1 MPRQLSNNLIP
12 FGENGLTPDFLY
24 TQREYYLKSTEI
36 YPIGPNIPRPID
48 IWYQRPLW
56 GKVDTFQRPIIPKNK
71 YLKPISE
78 DLMAMNFVAN
88 AYFDFRHAVLE
99 ARRKLKSSA
108 ATVIDINNP
117 KKAFED
123 TTDFYNYYFKNKLD
137 LQFKNSYL
145 SEKSRNSTTNFK
157 TYINKYLNFAE
168 TKNFIPHTLSGY
180 LICPTMSNRTSG
192 LIIEFALD
200 EYGTDDQKWIKYLSS
215 DFFIDYIKLA
225 ANFGFYINK
234 HIPWSIVA
242 NIGSVN
248 MKRYMAQVNV
258 FDPADTFFKNYLQ
271 AEYISYVSFKKYMFV
286 SYYSIISS
294 RPRMEKIVLNN
305 CIGDSPLESRYQ
317 TSRILLD
324 RKTEF
329 KDISKATYDEFLS
342 YYSENF
348 FLEKYFR
355 LKLIEEKITLT
366 PKRFN
371 VILYKL
377 QETAS
382 NKDIY
387 DAIIQLANFLA
398 KERNKKYI
406 KYRNKF

>member
-1 MPRQLSNNLIP
+1 MPRQLSNNVIP
-12 FGENGLTPDFLY
+12 FAENSLTPDFLY
-24 TQREYYLKSTEI
+24 TQREYYLKNTEI

-71 YLKPISE
+71 YLKPIAD

-88 AYFDFRHAVLE
+88 AYFDFRQSVLE

-123 TTDFYNYYFKNKLD
+123 VTTFYNYYFKNKLD

-145 SEKSRNSTTNFK
+145 SEKSRNSTTDFK
-157 TYINKYLNFAE
+157 TYIDKYLNFAE
-168 TKNFIPHTLSGY
+168 VNNFIPHTLSGY
-180 LICPTMSNRTSG
+180 LICPIMSNRTSG

-200 EYGTDDQKWIKYLSS
+200 DYGTDDQKWIKYLSS

-225 ANFGFYINK
+225 SNFGFYINK
-234 HIPWSIVA
+234 HIPWAIVA
-242 NIGSVN
+242 NPNSVN
-248 MKRYMAQVNV
+248 MKRYMAQTNV
-258 FDPADTFFKNYLQ
+258 FDTPDTFSKNYLQ
-271 AEYISYVSFKKYMFV
+271 AEYISYISFKKYMFV

-294 RPRMEKIVLNN
+294 RPRMEKIVLSN
-305 CIGDSPLESRYQ
+305 CIGNSTLESRFK
-317 TSRILLD
+317 TSRVLMD

-329 KDISKATYDEFLS
+329 KDVNKATYNEFLN

-355 LKLIEEKITLT
+355 LKIIEEKITLT

-371 VILYKL
+371 DILYKL

-387 DAIIQLANFLA
+387 DATIQLANFLA
-398 KERNKKYI
+398 KEKNKKYS